1 MARFLIEVPHENTKQ
16 ACDEA
21 IKIFKKTGSH
31 FLFNADWGCWAN
43 VHKAWI
49 IIEVEDK
56 EAALMVVP
64 PQLRGNAMAIILDK
78 FALETVEEAI
88 KQHDD

>member
-1 MARFLIEVPHENTKQ
+1 MARFLIEIPHENTKQ

-21 IKIFKKTGSH
+21 IEIFKNTGSH
-31 FLFNADWGCWAN
+31 FLTNADWGCQDD

-49 IIEVEDK
+49 IIDVDDK

-64 PQLRGNAMAIILDK
+64 PQLRGNAMAITLDK
-78 FALETVEEAI
+78 FALETVGAAI
-88 KQHDD
+88 KQHKD

>member
-1 MARFLIEVPHENTKQ
+1 M
-16 ACDEA
+16 
-21 IKIFKKTGSH
+21 
-31 FLFNADWGCWAN
+31 
-43 VHKAWI
+43 HKAWI